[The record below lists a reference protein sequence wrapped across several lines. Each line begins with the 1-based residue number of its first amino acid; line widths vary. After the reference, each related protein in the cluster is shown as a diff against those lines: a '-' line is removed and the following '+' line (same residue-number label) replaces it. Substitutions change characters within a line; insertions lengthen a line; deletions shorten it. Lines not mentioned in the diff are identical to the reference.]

1 MSTLSNSS
9 GGESPGSTSPDS
21 TSAIEVTPNFLR
33 SWPLPSPGASKYDR
47 GQVVVIGGAERS
59 PGAAMLSGVAALRM
73 GAGRLT
79 LAVSQPVAVAVAVAI
94 PESGVVPLA
103 DDDLSAAAPD
113 IESADAVLLGPGL
126 DDANVAER
134 MLRALLDAVTPT
146 TVVAL
151 DAYALG
157 VASRVPELAERL
169 DGRLVLTPNLT
180 EAARLLDRD
189 VDESDDPVSTV
200 VEVAQRYHAVVSC
213 QGFVAAHDGR
223 VWSIGTGRVGLAT
236 SGSGDVLAG
245 AIVGLCARGADLAQA
260 AVWATYAHAASGDR
274 LAVRVGPLGFL
285 AGELLAELPS
295 VLVEVGE

>member
-1 MSTLSNSS
+1 MSTPTDTS
-9 GGESPGSTSPDS
+9 GDTTP
-21 TSAIEVTPNFLR
+21 IEVTPNVLR
-33 SWPLPSPGASKYDR
+33 DWPLPSPGPSKYDR

-73 GAGRLT
+73 GAGRLS
-79 LAVSQPVAVAVAVAI
+79 LAVSESVAVAVAVAI
-94 PESGVVPLA
+94 PECGVVPLVGS
-103 DDDLSAAAPD
+103 DLGGATAD

-126 DDANVAER
+126 DDADVAEG
-134 MLRALLDAVTPT
+134 MLRALLPLVGSS

-157 VASRVPELAERL
+157 VAAHVPEITEQLA
-169 DGRLVLTPNLT
+169 GRLVLTPNLA
-180 EAARLLDRD
+180 EAARLLDRE
-189 VDESDDPVSTV
+189 VDNEDNPASTV
-200 VEVAQRYHAVVSC
+200 VELAERYRAVVSC
-213 QGFVAAHDGR
+213 QGYVASDDGR

-245 AIVGLCARGADLAQA
+245 AILGLCARGADPTQA

-295 VLVEVGE
+295 VLVEVGL

>member
-1 MSTLSNSS
+1 MSTPNNA
-9 GGESPGSTSPDS
+9 P
-21 TSAIEVTPNFLR
+21 IEVTPNVLR
-33 SWPLPSPGASKYDR
+33 DWPLPSPGSSKYDR

-73 GAGRLT
+73 GAGRLS
-79 LAVSQPVAVAVAVAI
+79 LAVSEPVAVAVAVAI
-94 PESGVVPLA
+94 PECGVVPLVGS
-103 DDDLSAAAPD
+103 DLSGTETD
-113 IESADAVLLGPGL
+113 IDSADAVLLGPGL
-126 DDANVAER
+126 DDADVAEG
-134 MLRALLDAVTPT
+134 MLRALLRLVGSS

-157 VASRVPELAERL
+157 VASRVPEIAQQLA
-169 DGRLVLTPNLT
+169 GRLVLTPNLA
-180 EAARLLDRD
+180 EAARLLDRE
-189 VDESDDPVSTV
+189 VDENDDPVQTV
-200 VEVAQRYHAVVSC
+200 VALAERYRAVVSC
-213 QGFVAAHDGR
+213 QGYVAADDSR

-245 AIVGLCARGADLAQA
+245 AIIGLCARGADPAQA

-295 VLVEVGE
+295 VLVEIGL

>member
-1 MSTLSNSS
+1 MSTPNDNSN
-9 GGESPGSTSPDS
+9 GGAPVD
-21 TSAIEVTPNFLR
+21 VTPNYLR
-33 SWPLPSPGASKYDR
+33 AWPLPSPGSSKYDR
-47 GQVVVIGGAERS
+47 GQVVVIGGAARS

-79 LAVSQPVAVAVAVAI
+79 LAVAEPVAVAVAVAI
-94 PESGVVPLA
+94 PECGVVPLTGA
-103 DDDLSAAAPD
+103 SLTEATSD

-126 DDANVAER
+126 DDAGEAER
-134 MLRALLDAVTPT
+134 MLRALVSLVGPT

-157 VASRVPELAERL
+157 VASRVPEVADQLA
-169 DGRLVLTPNLT
+169 GRLVLTPNLS
-180 EAARLLDRD
+180 EAARLLDRE
-189 VDESDDPVSTV
+189 VDDSDDPVETV
-200 VEVAQRYHAVVSC
+200 TELARRYHAAVSC
-213 QGFVAAHDGR
+213 QGYVAADDGR

-245 AIVGLCARGADLAQA
+245 AILGLCARGTEPAQA

-285 AGELLAELPS
+285 ASELLAELPR
-295 VLVEVGE
+295 VLVEVGL

>member
-1 MSTLSNSS
+1 MSTPSESS
-9 GGESPGSTSPDS
+9 GSTVPV
-21 TSAIEVTPNFLR
+21 EVTPNFLR

-94 PESGVVPLA
+94 PECGVVPLA
-103 DDDLSAAAPD
+103 DNDLAAAAPD
-113 IESADAVLLGPGL
+113 IDSADAVLLGPGL
-126 DDANVAER
+126 DDAEVAEG
-134 MLRALLDAVTPT
+134 MLRALLDLVTPT

-157 VASRVPELAERL
+157 VASRVPELAARL
-169 DGRLVLTPNLT
+169 DGRLVLTPNLA

-189 VDESDDPVSTV
+189 VDDSDDPVGTV
-200 VEVAQRYHAVVSC
+200 TELAQRYRAVVSC
-213 QGFVAAHDGR
+213 QGYVAADDGR
-223 VWSIGTGRVGLAT
+223 MWSIGTGRVGLAT